1 MPELDV
7 KEALKYIEDFETDEL
22 ELNMGPQHPSTH
34 GVLRLKLKIDGEIV
48 RAVDPVLGYMHRC
61 AEKIGENVTYPQFV
75 PYTDRKDYC
84 ASINENFGCCLAVEK
99 LLGCEIPE
107 RADYLRVIM
116 AELNRIASHLLVTG
130 VFGLDTG
137 AFTPMLHTF
146 RERER
151 VLDLFEEICG
161 ARLTYH
167 YIRIGGVSQDAPEGW
182 LNRVREFLD
191 YFEPKIDEYN
201 QLLSENT
208 IFINRTANIGVLTP
222 EVAIN
227 YGCSGPMLRGS
238 GVKWDLRKNDPYSI
252 YDRFDFDIPV
262 GTGEKGAVG
271 DCWDRYMVR
280 IREMVQSARI
290 IRQAVDGIT
299 EGPIKAKLPRVL
311 KVPQGEAYTR
321 SETPRGEVGFYIVST
336 GEDKAYRMRL
346 RSPSFCN
353 LSVLAEIS
361 QGSMIADLVCI
372 LGSVDI
378 ILGDVDR

>member
-1 MPELDV
+1 MADIDV
-7 KEALKYIEDFETDEL
+7 KEALKHTEDFETEEL

-48 RAVDPVLGYMHRC
+48 RDVEPVIGYMHRC
-61 AEKIGENVTYPQFV
+61 AEKIGECVTFPQFV

-84 ASINENFGCCLAVEK
+84 ASLNENFGYCLAVEK

-130 VFGLDTG
+130 IFGLDTG

-151 VLDLFEEICG
+151 ILDLFEEICG
-161 ARLTYH
+161 ARLTYN
-167 YIRIGGVSQDAPEGW
+167 YMRIGGVSQDAPEGW
-182 LNRVREFLD
+182 LQRVKEFTD
-191 YFEPKIDEYN
+191 YLEPKIAEYN

-208 IFINRTANIGVLTP
+208 IFINRTANIGIMTP
-222 EVAIN
+222 EVAIS

-252 YDRFDFDIPV
+252 YDRFDFDICV
-262 GTGEKGAVG
+262 GSGEKGTVG
-271 DCWDRYMVR
+271 DCWDRYIVR
-280 IREMVQSARI
+280 VREMLESIKI
-290 IRQAVDGIT
+290 IRQAVDQIK

-336 GEDKAYRMRL
+336 GGEKAYRMRL
-346 RSPSFCN
+346 RSPCYCN
-353 LSVLAEIS
+353 LSVISEIS
-361 QGSMIADLVCI
+361 KGCMIADLICI